1 MKKNVRKEGELE
13 NLPVPVINSDTG
25 NVGSAASQEE
35 LTRQEDGNDAT
46 DE

>member
-1 MKKNVRKEGELE
+1 MLERGGATEL
-13 NLPVPVINSDTG
+13 LPVPVIDSDTG
-25 NVGSAASQEE
+25 YVGSAASQEE